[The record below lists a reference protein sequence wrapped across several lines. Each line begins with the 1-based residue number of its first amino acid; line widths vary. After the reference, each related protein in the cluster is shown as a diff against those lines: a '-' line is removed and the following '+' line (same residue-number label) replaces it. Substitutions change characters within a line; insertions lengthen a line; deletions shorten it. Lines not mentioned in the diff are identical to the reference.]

1 MKTKSRLVAI
11 PSDSG
16 NGVVSERRLLNDPST
31 PAILDAIVSRS
42 GAFRDALDLV
52 ARVAPTDAT
61 VLVTGET
68 GTGKELIARAIHRRS
83 RRCRRPLIALN
94 VGAVPDPLVA
104 TELFGHEPGAF
115 TGALQRRV
123 GRFEL
128 ADHGTLFLDEIGEL
142 SPEMQVALLRI
153 LQEGEFERLGGIQTR
168 QADVRIVAATH
179 RDLEA
184 EVCGGRFRADL
195 YYRLSVFPI
204 HLPPL
209 RDRAEDIPALAEQIL
224 RGVGARLG
232 REFAGIE
239 PESLARLQAFSW
251 PGNVRELEN
260 VIEHSAILCDAAQLH
275 VPPALVIGR
284 HPRPRP
290 AGPLGAVLKDREEEM
305 IKNALEAAH
314 GRVSGPSGAA
324 ARLGVPPSTLES
336 KIRKLR
342 IDKLEYRRDVFVAGA
357 GQ

>member
-1 MKTKSRLVAI
+1 MKTKSSLAAI
-11 PSDSG
+11 PPDSG
-16 NGVVSERRLLNDPST
+16 NGVVSESRLLTDPSA
-31 PAILDAIVSRS
+31 PAIRDGFVTRS
-42 GAFRDALDLV
+42 EAVRDALDLV
-52 ARVAPTDAT
+52 ARVAPTDVT

-83 RRCRRPLIALN
+83 RRCRRSLIAVN

-115 TGALQRRV
+115 TGALQRRM

-128 ADHGTLFLDEIGEL
+128 ADHGTLFLDEVGEL
-142 SPEMQVALLRI
+142 SPEMQVALLRV
-153 LQEGEFERLGGIQTR
+153 LQEGEFERLGGVQT
-168 QADVRIVAATH
+168 QHVDVRIVAATH

-184 EVCGGRFRADL
+184 EVYCGRFRADL

-204 HLPPL
+204 RLPPL
-209 RDRAEDIPALAEQIL
+209 RDRAEDIQALAEQFL

-239 PESLARLQAFSW
+239 PDSLARLQAFSW

-260 VIEHSAILCDAAQLH
+260 VIEHSAILWDGAQLH
-275 VPPALVIGR
+275 VPPGLLIER
-284 HPRPRP
+284 HPRARA
-290 AGPLGAVLKDREEEM
+290 AGPLGAVLKHSEEEM
-305 IKNALEAAH
+305 IKDALKAAR

-342 IDKLEYRRDVFVAGA
+342 IDKLEYRLRVPVAGA
-357 GQ
+357 PN